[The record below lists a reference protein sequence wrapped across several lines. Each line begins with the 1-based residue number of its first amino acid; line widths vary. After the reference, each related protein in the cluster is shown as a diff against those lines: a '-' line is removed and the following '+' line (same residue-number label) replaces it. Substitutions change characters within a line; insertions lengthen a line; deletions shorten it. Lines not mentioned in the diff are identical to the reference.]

1 MFRRE
6 RTIFEGDTGF
16 EHYQVVDMKYE
27 GRPAR
32 VLFTNHHRAAQSGIA
47 TDGKPELLFD
57 YNQRLFEL
65 AKSLQPKN
73 ILIVGGGTYTLPTA
87 LIYVLPRTNIDVV
100 EVDSGLDVIARRF
113 FGLIRYKRL
122 NIIHTDG
129 RNYLESTT
137 QKYDLIIIDA
147 FTGTEIPYDLTTIQ
161 ATIALEQHLKPKGI
175 VAMNIIGTYYGRS
188 MRLRSVQ
195 AAYQQTFANVYIHQA
210 DDAMSLLV
218 SQNFVI
224 IGQKTSVPYH
234 IQVPPLSLPKV
245 TADNLLLDN
254 PKLALYA

>member
-6 RTIFEGDTGF
+6 RTIFEGDTGL

-32 VLFTNHHRAAQSGIA
+32 VLFTNHHRAAQSGMA

-57 YNQRLFEL
+57 YNQRFFEL
-65 AKSLQPKN
+65 AKSSQPEN

-87 LIYVLPRTNIDVV
+87 LIRVLPRTTIDVV
-100 EVDSGLDVIARRF
+100 EIDSGLDVIARQF
-113 FGLIRYKRL
+113 FGLVRYKRL

-137 QKYDLIIIDA
+137 QRYDLVIIDA
-147 FTGTEIPYDLTTIQ
+147 FNGTEIPYELTTIQ

-195 AAYQQTFANVYIHQA
+195 AAYQQTFTDVCIHQA
-210 DDAMSLLV
+210 DDAVSLLV

-234 IQVPPLSLPKV
+234 MQTPRLSLHKTTV
-245 TADNLLLDN
+245 DNLLLDS
-254 PKLALYA
+254 PRTEIHV